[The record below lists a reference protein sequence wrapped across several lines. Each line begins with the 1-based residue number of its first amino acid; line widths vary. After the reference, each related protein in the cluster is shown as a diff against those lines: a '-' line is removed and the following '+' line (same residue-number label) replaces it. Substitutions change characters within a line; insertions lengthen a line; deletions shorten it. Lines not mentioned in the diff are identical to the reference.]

1 VYIFH
6 QTHTL
11 GLTGSGKADRCSALP
26 AAALLLLTRALAARA
41 AECAGRPCVFEM
53 ISAVPEALQ
62 AAASRKGVAGP
73 ASSAAAAAA
82 AVTRGASP
90 TVTSGVRALRLP
102 RSRVSLLPLR

>member
-73 ASSAAAAAA
+73 ASAAAAA